1 MAYFDDLTGI
11 TYDKLLAEYQAAK
24 KAGTYKGGP
33 FIASDGQHYNLTIP
47 DTSGDVMPL
56 DSSIKFGRGT
66 NNGQNDVSYSP
77 DQQNG
82 YVYKDDD
89 SFGGFLANGLKYVG
103 APLAAAYGL
112 SGLLGAAGGA
122 GTGASSALGVGA
134 ISAESAAQAAFQAAG
149 GVAGGANAVAASQAA
164 FAAAGGTGALT
175 AAEIAS
181 MTTAGQFAPYVPEFV
196 PGLAAGAGGVSDAT
210 GAKGL
215 LDAIGGVKGALTI
228 GGGLLGAASA
238 KDGTTT
244 QTKEPWAPM
253 QPYLLDNAN
262 NIKNWYAQ
270 NGNGGIE
277 ANRLAAQIP
286 AFNQQQA
293 QAGQGLLSMA
303 NQYAKRKG
311 L

>member
-11 TYDKLLAEYQAAK
+11 TYDKLLAEYEAAK

-33 FIASDGQHYNLTIP
+33 FIASDGQHYNLTIH

-56 DSSIKFGRGT
+56 DSSIKFDRGT
-66 NNGQNDVSYSP
+66 NNGNNNVSYSP

-103 APLAAAYGL
+103 LPLAGAYGL
-112 SGLLGAAGGA
+112 SNLAGLGAAGAGDVAAMGMDQVGAMGLPETSSMGLGSGIESSIGSAGLSSSGVTNALTGIANGAALPAGLGVA
-122 GTGASSALGVGA
+122 GTGGA
-134 ISAESAAQAAFQAAG
+134 IAG
-149 GVAGGANAVAASQAA
+149 LG
-164 FAAAGGTGALT
+164 
-175 AAEIAS
+175 
-181 MTTAGQFAPYVPEFV
+181 
-196 PGLAAGAGGVSDAT
+196 
-210 GAKGL
+210 GL
-215 LDAIGGVKGALTI
+215 LDAVGGVKGALTI
-228 GGGLLGAASA
+228 AGGLLGAGSA

-270 NGNGGIE
+270 NGNGGVE